1 MNQLASVLLRPESSA
16 DAAQI
21 GVVTEAAFASSEF
34 GHHGEASLIEHLR
47 RSGCELLSLL
57 AECDGKVV
65 GHVLFSPVALENDG
79 ESIVGMGLGPLSVLP
94 AFQRRG
100 IGSRLVERGL
110 AMLADR
116 GCPFVCLLG
125 HPAFYARFGFRPAA
139 ESNIASEFTGPE
151 DDAFQVV
158 WLKGR
163 PADLRS
169 GLVKYRPEFSDI
181 GRKEAD

>member
-1 MNQLASVLLRPESSA
+1 VNQSAAVLLRPESSA

-21 GVVTEAAFASSEF
+21 GAVTEAAFASSEF

-65 GHVLFSPVALENDG
+65 GHMLFSPVVLESEG
-79 ESIVGMGLGPLSVLP
+79 ESIIGMGLGPLSVLP
-94 AFQRRG
+94 EFQRRG

-125 HPAFYARFGFRPAA
+125 DPAFYARFGFRPAT
-139 ESNIASEFTGPE
+139 ESNIVSEFTGPE
-151 DDAFQVV
+151 DDAFQIVS
-158 WLKGR
+158 LKGR
-163 PADLRS
+163 PADLQS
-169 GLVKYRPEFSDI
+169 GLVKYRPEFSDV
-181 GRKEAD
+181 GREESN

>member
-1 MNQLASVLLRPESSA
+1 MNQSAAVLLRPESSA

-21 GVVTEAAFASSEF
+21 GAVTEAAFASSEF

-65 GHVLFSPVALENDG
+65 GHMLFSPVVLESEG
-79 ESIVGMGLGPLSVLP
+79 ESIIGMGLGPLSVLP
-94 AFQRRG
+94 EFQRRG

-125 HPAFYARFGFRPAA
+125 DPAFYARFGFRPAT
-139 ESNIASEFTGPE
+139 ESNIVSEFTGPE
-151 DDAFQVV
+151 DDAFQIVS
-158 WLKGR
+158 LKGR
-163 PADLRS
+163 PADLQS
-169 GLVKYRPEFSDI
+169 GLVKYRPEFSDV
-181 GRKEAD
+181 GREESN